1 MEEGSL
7 RVFGSPNACPHLQ
20 VAVFYNGAMQKHKNE
35 FNQLCLTEQ
44 EVEGFQISFRT
55 NKERKKV

>member
-7 RVFGSPNACPHLQ
+7 GVSGSSNACPHLQ
-20 VAVFYNGAMQKHKNE
+20 VAVFYNDPMQKHKNE